1 MAALAA
7 RRRKGGTRFVPPKT
21 AEDAVPVRRIWPD
34 GVCLTDDGEYA
45 KTWRVSDVNYAA
57 ASKEDKEAM
66 FLGYSDLLNSFDS
79 DARAKVTVAVRRLDA
94 EALGRRIL
102 IPPKG
107 DGLDRYREE
116 YNAMLIEKA
125 TGANSMVR
133 EIYLTIAV
141 GGRSIQEAR
150 APRGALRGARRR
162 GQAAASEGLLPGRR
176 RRPAHRRARLDAPG
190 ALVQGRRCAR
200 GRGH

>member
-1 MAALAA
+1 M
-7 RRRKGGTRFVPPKT
+7 
-21 AEDAVPVRRIWPD
+21 
-34 GVCLTDDGEYA
+34 
-45 KTWRVSDVNYAA
+45 
-57 ASKEDKEAM
+57 
-66 FLGYSDLLNSFDS
+66 
-79 DARAKVTVAVRRLDA
+79 AVRRLDA

-150 APRGALRGARRR
+150 STSTARLGGDGRAPRAPRGALR
-162 GQAAASEGLLPGRR
+162 E
-176 RRPAHRRARLDAPG
+176 LDAEGKLRLLRGSTGAAPTTCPSTCAPRCAG